1 MRCSPADKPKSSSS
15 SDIPSPGISPT
26 DVRGWEFFRKEVKIE
41 TSPIPSANR
50 ERQKKGCED
59 IIKAMNHR
67 EGIWK
72 KMPFDWEARH
82 LGDGHFVGEVRLSL
96 NYFKLNASCLF
107 RYHYIKMSR
116 SLIIYAKSLT
126 RLLPVQRFQVFGHEI
141 VISVSQKHL
150 LATLT
155 FLHHHSN
162 SNFQML
168 TSISGVDYP
177 EREERFE
184 IVYDLLNVRANSRLR
199 IKTHTDEINPLSS
212 VVSLFPSANWWER
225 EIWDLFG
232 VFFSNHPDLR
242 RILTDYGF
250 EGHPLRKDFPL
261 SGYFE
266 LRYDE
271 DQRVVV
277 CEAIELSQEFRSFDF
292 HMPWVQNNISG

>member
-1 MRCSPADKPKSSSS
+1 MFP
-15 SDIPSPGISPT
+15 
-26 DVRGWEFFRKEVKIE
+26 
-41 TSPIPSANR
+41 
-50 ERQKKGCED
+50 
-59 IIKAMNHR
+59 
-67 EGIWK
+67 
-72 KMPFDWEARH
+72 
-82 LGDGHFVGEVRLSL
+82 
-96 NYFKLNASCLF
+96 
-107 RYHYIKMSR
+107 
-116 SLIIYAKSLT
+116 SLIVYAKSLT
-126 RLLPVQRFQVFGHEI
+126 RLLPVQTFQVFGHEI
-141 VISVSQKHL
+141 VISVSKRYL

-162 SNFQML
+162 GNFQML
-168 TSISGVDYP
+168 SSISAVDYP

-184 IVYDLLNVRANSRLR
+184 IVYDLLSVRSNSRLR
-199 IKTHTDEINPLSS
+199 IKTHTDEINPLPS
-212 VVSLFPSANWWER
+212 VVSLFPGANWWER

-277 CEAIELSQEFRSFDF
+277 CESIELSQEFRSFNF
-292 HMPWVQNNISG
+292 HIPWQQKFISN

>member
-1 MRCSPADKPKSSSS
+1 M
-15 SDIPSPGISPT
+15 
-26 DVRGWEFFRKEVKIE
+26 F
-41 TSPIPSANR
+41 
-50 ERQKKGCED
+50 
-59 IIKAMNHR
+59 
-67 EGIWK
+67 
-72 KMPFDWEARH
+72 
-82 LGDGHFVGEVRLSL
+82 
-96 NYFKLNASCLF
+96 
-107 RYHYIKMSR
+107 R
-116 SLIIYAKSLT
+116 SLIVYAKSLT
-126 RLLPVQRFQVFGHEI
+126 KLLPVQTFQVFGHEI
-141 VISVSQKHL
+141 VISVSKNYL
-150 LATLT
+150 LPTLT

-162 SNFQML
+162 GNYQML

-184 IVYDLLNVRANSRLR
+184 IVYDLLNVRLNSRIR
-199 IKTHTDEINPLSS
+199 VKTHTDEINPLPSA
-212 VVSLFPSANWWER
+212 VSLFASANWWER

-277 CEAIELSQEFRSFDF
+277 CEPIELSQEFRSFNF
-292 HMPWVQNNISG
+292 HIPWSQSSISN

>member
-1 MRCSPADKPKSSSS
+1 MFS
-15 SDIPSPGISPT
+15 
-26 DVRGWEFFRKEVKIE
+26 
-41 TSPIPSANR
+41 
-50 ERQKKGCED
+50 
-59 IIKAMNHR
+59 
-67 EGIWK
+67 
-72 KMPFDWEARH
+72 
-82 LGDGHFVGEVRLSL
+82 
-96 NYFKLNASCLF
+96 
-107 RYHYIKMSR
+107 
-116 SLIIYAKSLT
+116 SLIVYATSLT
-126 RLLPVQRFQVFGHEI
+126 RLVPVQTFQVFGHEI
-141 VISVSQKHL
+141 VISVSKKYL

-162 SNFQML
+162 GNFQML

-184 IVYDLLNVRANSRLR
+184 IVYDLLNVRSNCRLR
-199 IKTHTDEINPLSS
+199 IKTHTDEINPLPS
-212 VVSLFPSANWWER
+212 VVGLFPSANWWER

-271 DQRVVV
+271 DQRVVI
-277 CEAIELSQEFRSFDF
+277 CEAIELSQEFRSFNF
-292 HMPWVQNNISG
+292 HVPWSQNNLIS